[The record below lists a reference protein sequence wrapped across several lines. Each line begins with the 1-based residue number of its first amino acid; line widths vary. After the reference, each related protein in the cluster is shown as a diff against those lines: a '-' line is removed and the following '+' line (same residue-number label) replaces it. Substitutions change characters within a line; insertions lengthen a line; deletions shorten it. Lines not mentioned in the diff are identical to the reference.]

1 MRTKITYEAKIN
13 KAATNLV
20 KDMLSE
26 LYDNPEAAVLREYV
40 SNAYKAN
47 TDAKATKPVEVH
59 LPEKKAPYLSIK
71 DYGDGL
77 NSTSIIAMFADFGAD
92 AGNNDYKLID
102 SFKNGPKTA
111 IAVSNNIEV
120 TSVNNGVLNKLLLK
134 HTKNTISARFL
145 IKDEPTTEASGTNIV
160 IDFKDKIY
168 SFCMWFYGYEEFM
181 PENMLCGYSKNEVY
195 VTNTK
200 FESLNA
206 CRVPDTWYFNGH
218 EYRKPTNNDSIPNI
232 KGFLID
238 KAFYRITQPI
248 YNITDYDESKSLV
261 IPIDKRDVKVTN
273 SHEYID
279 TDNEISTVRLKEAIQ
294 YASVHA
300 QKEYAAIADD
310 TSLQPFEKIK
320 RLKDIGLKTDPVP
333 LSLSNQAAPIPKEL
347 DEPAVKLSIVSDFMQ
362 KEYSISASTNKVR
375 VDSNLDIFLIFDTE
389 LPKRPALKKF
399 INWVI
404 FETDDTYKPIKE
416 MLQTNLSYNTV
427 ATTKRGYAKM
437 VYTNNKSIANVQAAY
452 DAFEKANV
460 KTTDDLSDREFTY
473 YDHWNNKYK
482 EKMDTQWVSNRKC
495 IIVHP
500 NAKYRSTRAAIIEL
514 SKLRVPMPKVDYN
527 DIEFITPKNKKE
539 YDYLINL
546 DPGTPTINAD
556 DIAELNSYLN
566 HWQIC
571 PNWINVLKTAQ
582 IFRDICTDK
591 DKYLHSDL
599 WSKTPF
605 ANQNYIERKM
615 CCLSQCYYF
624 DGYSFENKDLVT
636 KAYSK
641 YAGYMSGYIERD
653 EALEIIDHINSTC
666 ASEIATLN
674 QMLSD
679 LDPLIK

>member
-333 LSLSNQAAPIPKEL
+333 LSLSNQAAPIPKIL
-347 DEPAVKLSIVSDFMQ
+347 DEPAMLVNIYEKEISYRCIYFAMDVVPLEVEIDTPAGLFLVFDEKLPS
-362 KEYSISASTNKVR
+362 KT
-375 VDSNLDIFLIFDTE
+375 
-389 LPKRPALKKF
+389 ALKKF
-399 INWVI
+399 IKWLMDYDNTAFDKVKDVI
-404 FETDDTYKPIKE
+404 SNNQWDSTI
-416 MLQTNLSYNTV
+416 V
-427 ATTKRGYAKM
+427 TTKKGYEKLCF
-437 VYTNNKSIANVQAAY
+437 TDNIDCANMQPAY
-452 DAFEKANV
+452 DVFK
-460 KTTDDLSDREFTY
+460 KT
-473 YDHWNNKYK
+473 
-482 EKMDTQWVSNRKC
+482 
-495 IIVHP
+495 
-500 NAKYRSTRAAIIEL
+500 
-514 SKLRVPMPKVDYN
+514 SK
-527 DIEFITPKNKKE
+527 
-539 YDYLINL
+539 
-546 DPGTPTINAD
+546 
-556 DIAELNSYLN
+556 
-566 HWQIC
+566 
-571 PNWINVLKTAQ
+571 
-582 IFRDICTDK
+582 
-591 DKYLHSDL
+591 
-599 WSKTPF
+599 
-605 ANQNYIERKM
+605 
-615 CCLSQCYYF
+615 
-624 DGYSFENKDLVT
+624 
-636 KAYSK
+636 
-641 YAGYMSGYIERD
+641 
-653 EALEIIDHINSTC
+653 
-666 ASEIATLN
+666 
-674 QMLSD
+674 
-679 LDPLIK
+679 